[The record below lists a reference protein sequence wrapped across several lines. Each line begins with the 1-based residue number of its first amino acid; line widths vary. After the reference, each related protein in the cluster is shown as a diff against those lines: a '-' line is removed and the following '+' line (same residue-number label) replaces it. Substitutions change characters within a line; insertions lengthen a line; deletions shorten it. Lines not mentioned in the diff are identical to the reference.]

1 MDWLTIVKIVGMI
14 ATLIFVG
21 FLIKEF
27 RKSIKESK
35 DGKVSGRCDLD

>member
-21 FLIKEF
+21 FLIRELK
-27 RKSIKESK
+27 KSIKESK